1 MANKPAPKKKV
12 TGTNR
17 PVMPMMNKITSA
29 PKGTK
34 GNKPGAAKGGVAT
47 PRPARPDTGMI
58 PDRSKQVQS
67 FLKKYS
73 AGAR

>member
-1 MANKPAPKKKV
+1 MANKPAPKKKT
-12 TGTNR
+12 TGAKR
-17 PVMPMMNKITSA
+17 PAMPMMNK
-29 PKGTK
+29 
-34 GNKPGAAKGGVAT
+34 
-47 PRPARPDTGMI
+47 I

>member
-12 TGTNR
+12 TGTKR
-17 PVMPMMNKITSA
+17 PVMPSMNK
-29 PKGTK
+29 
-34 GNKPGAAKGGVAT
+34 
-47 PRPARPDTGMI
+47 I
-58 PDRSKQVQS
+58 PDRSKQVQN